1 MKHSDTMIYK
11 TKPYEH
17 QKRAYDFAHD
27 KESFAWFMEMGTGK
41 TKTAIDTAANWYK
54 EGIIDAVLV
63 IAPNGVHTQWGKEQ
77 VPLHCS
83 VDFTSVI
90 FKSGGNKTLQN
101 ALHSI
106 IYDVEPKLKFL
117 MVNVEAFSY
126 PTYLSLFQTF
136 IKNWRTFVIIDE
148 ATAIKN
154 PDAKRTMN
162 IIRGLSVCKYRGKSV
177 ISCVPLSVKRA
188 ILTGTPITN
197 SPFDLWAMFEFLKP
211 SYFNRTY
218 YSFKAHY
225 GLEKKVDMWQGAVQR
240 SVTMPLKPEEIMEI
254 RLAAGDDYYAIC
266 AKYGLKESDVQY
278 IKEHTDCTVP
288 YKYLDELKELIA
300 PSAFFVSKDECLD
313 LEPKIYKRRIILMCE
328 EQQRLY
334 DELEKVYITEFKDQE
349 VSVLNKVVLYTRLSQ
364 ICGGFLP
371 YEDEETGEKHATSI
385 GKNPK
390 AEALM
395 EELQLCDY
403 PCIVVTRFTA
413 EALYLHEEISK
424 KFSSLNI
431 GLYIGPK
438 KEPKDVLEQF
448 KAGYI
453 HILIANE
460 RMISKGHN
468 LQNAHNV
475 FFFSNSYSL
484 EDREQ
489 TEDRIHRNGQTEKCV
504 YMDLIM
510 LGSMD
515 MKVYAALKAKKK
527 LLDYFRDTSI
537 EATLNDVTDD
547 MQKEFEGWL

>member
-1 MKHSDTMIYK
+1 MSFLFK
-11 TKPYEH
+11 TKPMEH
-17 QKRAYDFAHD
+17 QVRAYDFAHD
-27 KESFAWFMEMGTGK
+27 KDYFAWFMEMGTGK
-41 TKTAIDTAANWYK
+41 TKTTIDLASNWYK
-54 EGIIDAVLV
+54 EGLIDAVLV

-77 VPLHCS
+77 IPIHS
-83 VDFTSVI
+83 PIDFTAVV
-90 FKSGGNKTLQN
+90 FKSTASK
-101 ALHSI
+101 ALKDKIHSI
-106 IYDVEPKLKFL
+106 IYDPEPKLKWF

-126 PTYLSLFQTF
+126 PTYLSLFRTF
-136 IKNWRTFVIIDE
+136 LENWRTFIVIDE
-148 ATAIKN
+148 STGIKN

-162 IIRGLSVCKYRGKSV
+162 IIRGLSITKYRGKSV
-177 ISCVPLSVKRA
+177 ISCTPLSVKRA

-240 SVTMPLKPEEIMEI
+240 SVTMPLKPEEIKEI
-254 RLAAGDDYYAIC
+254 RAAEGDDYYAIC

-278 IKEHTDCTVP
+278 IKDHEDCTVP
-288 YKYLDELKELIA
+288 YKYLEELKELIA
-300 PSAFFVSKDECLD
+300 PTSFFVRKDECLD
-313 LEPKIYKRRIILMCE
+313 LEPKIYKRRVIQMDD

-334 DELEKVYITEFKDQE
+334 SELEHQYITEFRDQE

-364 ICGGFLP
+364 ICGGFIP
-371 YEDEETGEKHATSI
+371 YEDDETGEKTATSI

-390 AEALM
+390 AEALV
-395 EELQLCDY
+395 EEIMLCDY

-413 EALYLHEEISK
+413 EAQYLYELLSK
-424 KFSSLNI
+424 KFDNLNI
-431 GLYIGPK
+431 GLYIGPR

-448 KAGYI
+448 KAGFI
-453 HILIANE
+453 HVLIANE

-510 LGSMD
+510 HGSMD

-537 EATLNDVTDD
+537 EATLNEVTDD
-547 MQKEFEGWL
+547 MQQEFQGWFQGGL

>member
-1 MKHSDTMIYK
+1 VIYK
-11 TKPYEH
+11 TKPMEH
-17 QKRAYDFAHD
+17 QQRAYDFGHD
-27 KESFAWFMEMGTGK
+27 KEYLALFMEQGTGK
-41 TKTAIDTAANWYK
+41 TKTTIDTASNWFK
-54 EGIIDAVLV
+54 EGLIDAVLV
-63 IAPNGVHTQWGKEQ
+63 IAPNGVHKQWGVEQ
-77 VPLHCS
+77 LPLHS
-83 VDFTSVI
+83 PVDYTSCV
-90 FKSGGNKTLQN
+90 FKSGAGK
-101 ALHSI
+101 ALKDQIHSI
-106 IYDVEPKLKFL
+106 IYDNTPDKLKWF

-136 IKNWRTFVIIDE
+136 IKNWRTAVVIDE
-148 ATAIKN
+148 CTAIKN

-177 ISCVPLSVKRA
+177 ISCIPLSVKRI

-211 SYFNRTY
+211 GFFNRSY

-225 GLEKKVDMWQGAVQR
+225 GLEKRVEMWQGAVQR
-240 SVTMPLKPEEIMEI
+240 AVTMPLKPEEIKEI
-254 RLAAGDDYYAIC
+254 RSAEGDDYYSVC
-266 AKYGLKESDVQY
+266 AKYGIKESDVAY
-278 IKEHTDCTVP
+278 IKEHPDCSVP
-288 YKYLDELKELIA
+288 YKHLDELKEAINKD
-300 PSAFFVSKDECLD
+300 AFFVSKDECLD
-313 LEPKIYKRRIILMCE
+313 LEPKIYKRRVIQMDD
-328 EQQRLY
+328 EQMRLY
-334 DELEKVYITEFKDQE
+334 NELEQVYLTEFKDQE

-371 YEDEETGEKHATSI
+371 YEDDETGVKTATSI
-385 GKNPK
+385 GSNPK
-390 AEALM
+390 ADALI

-413 EALYLHEEISK
+413 EAQYLYDAIQK
-424 KFSSLNI
+424 KFPNLTI
-431 GLYIGPK
+431 GLYIGPR
-438 KEPKDVLEQF
+438 KEPKDVIEQF
-448 KAGYI
+448 KAGYV

-489 TEDRIHRNGQTEKCV
+489 TEDRIHRMGQNEKCL

-510 LGSMD
+510 FGTID
-515 MKVYAALKAKKK
+515 MKVYAALKAKKRI
-527 LLDYFRDTSI
+527 LDYFRDTSI

-547 MQKEFEGWL
+547 MQQEFIGWL